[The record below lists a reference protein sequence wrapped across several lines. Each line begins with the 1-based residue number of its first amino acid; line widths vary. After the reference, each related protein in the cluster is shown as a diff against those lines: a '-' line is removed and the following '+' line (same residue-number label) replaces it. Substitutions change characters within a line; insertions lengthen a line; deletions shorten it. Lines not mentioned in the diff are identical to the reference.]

1 MAFDL
6 PAILRELLSMKPSRS
21 LVLSLVPIILALY
34 RASVTRPKR
43 SLKVPR
49 TKERVLV
56 VGASSGI
63 GRSIA
68 RQYAERGAR
77 VCVVGRRE
85 ALLKEVEAECR
96 AAQASAGFR
105 TASPSDI
112 FGVTA
117 DFTNVDDMVKVR
129 NAIEAAW
136 GGLDTHVVAAGVSAL
151 QPLMAVAG
159 VEVERGVAL
168 RDASAEGIKHTAD
181 VALAA
186 IQGNYVGPLI
196 AAVTFVPML
205 TNTSKA
211 PSIVLVNSLA
221 SIIPAPTRTLYASTK
236 ASSLVLYQALSIEHP
251 RIQFTFFM
259 PSTVEGDFRAS
270 AVDSGPVREKDP
282 NAHGLKREAVAR
294 RCIQAADSGEK
305 AVFMPETMRYAHLL
319 YWIAPSFIERMASRK
334 YNFAI

>member
-6 PAILRELLSMKPSRS
+6 PAILRELLSMKPSRN

-34 RASVTRPKR
+34 RASVTRPNR
-43 SLKVPR
+43 SLKVPK

-129 NAIEAAW
+129 NAIEA
-136 GGLDTHVVAAGVSAL
+136 G
-151 QPLMAVAG
+151 
-159 VEVERGVAL
+159 
-168 RDASAEGIKHTAD
+168 ASGTD
-181 VALAA
+181 
-186 IQGNYVGPLI
+186 
-196 AAVTFVPML
+196 
-205 TNTSKA
+205 SR
-211 PSIVLVNSLA
+211 
-221 SIIPAPTRTLYASTK
+221 TR
-236 ASSLVLYQALSIEHP
+236 
-251 RIQFTFFM
+251 
-259 PSTVEGDFRAS
+259 
-270 AVDSGPVREKDP
+270 
-282 NAHGLKREAVAR
+282 
-294 RCIQAADSGEK
+294 
-305 AVFMPETMRYAHLL
+305 
-319 YWIAPSFIERMASRK
+319 
-334 YNFAI
+334 